1 MFRYPRCN
9 VTAAAGLV
17 LLGAALLSL
26 VPSAVAQDAL
36 QRFGERPYTGR
47 VDFHVAPPSGNPST
61 LYGRGSVH
69 LARTEP
75 GKAILQLQGKVP
87 DTASQTDLNVSGRY
101 DADGWR
107 SDPGDVQIRIDADGR
122 ISGSGVSAGRTFHF
136 SGNASPTNLRLKMR
150 VTVAAAENGVPAG
163 TILTFD
169 YRVARDLPRAVAD
182 DGEEG
187 GCRMVMRPI
196 ANFGGGMTMAQ
207 VPECD

>member
-1 MFRYPRCN
+1 MFRYPRCK
-9 VTAAAGLV
+9 VTATAGLA
-17 LLGAALLSL
+17 LLGAVLLSL
-26 VPSAVAQDAL
+26 APSAGAQDVL
-36 QRFGERPYTGR
+36 ERFGERPYTGR
-47 VDFHVAPPSGNPST
+47 VDFHVAPPSGKPST

-69 LARTEP
+69 LVRTEP
-75 GKAILQLQGKVP
+75 GKATLQLQGKVP

-122 ISGSGVSAGRTFHF
+122 ISGGGASAGRTFHF
-136 SGNASPTNLRLKMR
+136 AGNASPTDLRLEMR

-163 TILTFD
+163 TTLTFD
-169 YRVARDLPRAVAD
+169 YRVARDLPRAAAD